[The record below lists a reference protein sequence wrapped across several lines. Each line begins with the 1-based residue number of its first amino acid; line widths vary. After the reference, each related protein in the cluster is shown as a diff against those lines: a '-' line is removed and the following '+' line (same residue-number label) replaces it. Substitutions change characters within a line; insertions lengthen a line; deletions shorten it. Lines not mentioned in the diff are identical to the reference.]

1 MVAKKL
7 GKNKF
12 KGEFKIIK
20 IFLTSLGFE
29 LDRVGNMEV
38 YGKIIRRTLLLML
51 LQVVVIGD
59 GIKTG
64 NLILPN

>member
-1 MVAKKL
+1 
-7 GKNKF
+7 
-12 KGEFKIIK
+12 
-20 IFLTSLGFE
+20 
-29 LDRVGNMEV
+29 MEV
-38 YGKIIRRTLLLML
+38 YGKIIKRTLLLML